1 MLLAIRIENFAL
13 IDRLE
18 LEFGAGLNVLTG
30 ETGAGKSILL
40 EAIDAALGGKLNSR
54 AMRTGAD
61 RAVVE
66 ATFALNEAVMQWLQE
81 QEIDLLDESVVV
93 CSREM
98 VMGQGT
104 FRSRSRV
111 NGILVNRQ
119 GMDRLRESL
128 VEITAQG
135 QTVQLGQPALQR
147 EWLDLYGGREVLEQR
162 GRVAAAYEEA
172 QRALQALE
180 HRRSSEQHR
189 LQRIDLLEYQVG
201 ELQTASLTT
210 PDELEQ
216 LEQESQRL
224 AHSVELQQNSYQIY
238 QTLYQSDAGE
248 NAVADLLGKAES
260 LLNDMLEYDAELQP
274 ILELVAEALAQ
285 VEEASRQ
292 INAYGDRLETDPSR
306 LEDVETRIQDLKQI
320 CRKYG
325 PTLAD
330 AIAYS
335 QKIQTELAELTGSEQ
350 TLEALEQAHEQ
361 ATTHLMRV
369 CAQLTDLRTA
379 AANQLEA
386 RLLEELRPL
395 AMDKVQFKVGILP
408 ASPTGSGADRIAFLF
423 SPNPGEPLQPLASTA
438 SGGEMSRFLLALK
451 ACFSQVDP
459 ASTLVFDE
467 IDAGVSGRVAGAI
480 ALKLHQLGLGHQ
492 VLCVTHQP
500 IVAAMAEHHFR
511 VSKEVIAH
519 LEQISNGQH
528 SQLRTVVRVTP
539 LEGRQRQEELAQL
552 TGGESAQSAIAFVES
567 LLVQAAELRQ
577 KNTL

>member
-13 IDRLE
+13 IDQLE

-30 ETGAGKSILL
+30 ETGAGKSIIL
-40 EAIDAALGGKLNSR
+40 EAIDAALGGKLHSR
-54 AMRTGAD
+54 AMRTGTD

-66 ATFALNEAVMQWLQE
+66 ATFTLNDSVSRWLQE
-81 QEIDLLDESVVV
+81 QEIDALDESLVV

-98 VMGQGT
+98 MMGQGS

-111 NGILVNRQ
+111 NGVLVNRQ
-119 GMDRLRESL
+119 LMDRLREAL

-147 EWLDLYGGREVLEQR
+147 EWLDLYGGNELLKAR
-162 GRVAAAYEEA
+162 GVVAEAYEKS
-172 QRALQALE
+172 QKALQALE

-210 PDELEQ
+210 ADELEQ

-238 QTLYQSDAGE
+238 QILYQSDAGE
-248 NAVADLLGKAES
+248 DAVADMMGKAES
-260 LLNDMLEYDAELQP
+260 LLNDMLEYDNEIQP

-285 VEEASRQ
+285 IEEASRQ

-335 QKIQTELAELTGSEQ
+335 QKIQAELSELTGSEQ
-350 TLEALEQAHEQ
+350 SLEVLEQAYNSALNQ
-361 ATTHLMRV
+361 LKKACVHLT
-369 CAQLTDLRTA
+369 ALRETA
-379 AANQLEA
+379 ATQLES
-386 RLLEELRPL
+386 RLVEELRPL
-395 AMDKVQFKVGILP
+395 AMDKVQFKVAIAP
-408 ASPTGSGADRIAFLF
+408 CPPMASGADQVAFVF
-423 SPNPGEPLQPLASTA
+423 SPNPGEPLQPLAATA

-459 ASTLVFDE
+459 AGTLVFDE

-480 ALKLHQLGLGHQ
+480 ALKLHQLGLRHQ

-500 IVAAMAEHHFR
+500 IVAAMAEYHFR
-511 VSKEVIAH
+511 VNKEVIASPI
-519 LEQISNGQH
+519 EPSNGQH
-528 SQLRTVVRVTP
+528 SELRTVVRVTP
-539 LEGRQRQEELAQL
+539 LEPQQRQEELAQL
-552 TGGESAQSAIAFVES
+552 TGGQSAQSAIAFAES
-567 LLVQAAELRQ
+567 LLAQAAQLRQ
-577 KNTL
+577 QTQP